1 MTAGRVAL
9 VTGGGS
15 GVGRATAIK
24 LSHDGYQVVIVGRDG
39 SKLDE
44 TATLAERIV
53 AIPADM
59 GSETEASRVVQEV
72 EDRFGRLDALVNAH
86 GVIGPVKPL
95 EELDENDWLS
105 TIQINLMGPI
115 RALSAA
121 IPALERAGGAVV
133 NVVSINALQAEPWV
147 APYGVTKSGLL
158 GFTQYAAMEL
168 AGRGV
173 RVNAVLPGWIR
184 SRCRI
189 RSSRNWAWLGRRSPP
204 TFSAD
209 RPSQRKSRGHLVP
222 GRSRCQLHQRRRN
235 RRGRRPKDRPRPA
248 PRGRRLTPLPYPLTI
263 SN

>member
-184 SRCRI
+184 SPMSDPFFEELGLAGKKI
-189 RSSRNWAWLGRRSPP
+189 STNLLGRPAEPEEIAEVISFLVGPGAS
-204 TFSAD
+204 FISGEGIVAD
-209 RPSQRKSRGHLVP
+209 GGQRIAL
-222 GRSRCQLHQRRRN
+222 
-235 RRGRRPKDRPRPA
+235 A
-248 PRGRRLTPLPYPLTI
+248 PLRAADD
-263 SN
+263 

>member
-24 LSHDGYQVVIVGRDG
+24 LSHEGYQVVIVGRDG

-53 AIPADM
+53 AITADM

-173 RVNAVLPGWIR
+173 RVNAVLPGWVR
-184 SRCRI
+184 SPMSDPFFDELGLAGKKI
-189 RSSRNWAWLGRRSPP
+189 STNLLGRPAEPEEIAEVISFLVGPGAS
-204 TFSAD
+204 FISGEGIVAD
-209 RPSQRKSRGHLVP
+209 GGQRIAL
-222 GRSRCQLHQRRRN
+222 
-235 RRGRRPKDRPRPA
+235 A
-248 PRGRRLTPLPYPLTI
+248 PLRAADD
-263 SN
+263 

>member
-24 LSHDGYQVVIVGRDG
+24 LSHEGYQVVIVGRDG

-44 TATLAERIV
+44 TAALAERIV

-105 TIQINLMGPI
+105 TLQINLMGPI

-173 RVNAVLPGWIR
+173 RVNAVLPGWVR
-184 SRCRI
+184 SPMSDPFFDELGLAGKKI
-189 RSSRNWAWLGRRSPP
+189 STNLLGRPAEPEEIAEVISFLVGPGAS
-204 TFSAD
+204 FISGEGIVAD
-209 RPSQRKSRGHLVP
+209 GGQRIAL
-222 GRSRCQLHQRRRN
+222 
-235 RRGRRPKDRPRPA
+235 A
-248 PRGRRLTPLPYPLTI
+248 PLRAADD
-263 SN
+263 

>member
-24 LSHDGYQVVIVGRDG
+24 LSHEGYQVVIVGRDG

-44 TATLAERIV
+44 TAALAERIV

-173 RVNAVLPGWIR
+173 RVNAVLPGWVR
-184 SRCRI
+184 SPMSDPFFDELGLAGKKI
-189 RSSRNWAWLGRRSPP
+189 STNLLGRPAEPEEIAEVISFLVGPGAS
-204 TFSAD
+204 FISGEGIVAD
-209 RPSQRKSRGHLVP
+209 GGQRIAL
-222 GRSRCQLHQRRRN
+222 
-235 RRGRRPKDRPRPA
+235 A
-248 PRGRRLTPLPYPLTI
+248 PLRAADD
-263 SN
+263 

>member
-1 MTAGRVAL
+1 MTAARVAL

-15 GVGRATAIK
+15 GVGRATAVK
-24 LSHDGYQVVIVGRDG
+24 LSREGYQVVIVGRDG
-39 SKLDE
+39 AKLDE
-44 TATLAERIV
+44 TATLAAGIV

-59 GSETEASRVVQEV
+59 GSETEASRVVQEI

-115 RALSAA
+115 RTLSAA

-173 RVNAVLPGWIR
+173 RVNAVLPGWVR
-184 SRCRI
+184 SPMSDPFFDELGLAGKKI
-189 RSSRNWAWLGRRSPP
+189 STNLLGRPAEPEEIAEVISFLVGPGAS
-204 TFSAD
+204 FISGEGIVAD
-209 RPSQRKSRGHLVP
+209 GGQRIAL
-222 GRSRCQLHQRRRN
+222 
-235 RRGRRPKDRPRPA
+235 A
-248 PRGRRLTPLPYPLTI
+248 PLRAADD
-263 SN
+263 

>member
-24 LSHDGYQVVIVGRDG
+24 LSHEGYQVVIVGRDG

-95 EELDENDWLS
+95 EGLDENDWLS

-158 GFTQYAAMEL
+158 GFTRYAAMEL

-173 RVNAVLPGWIR
+173 RVNAVLPGWVR
-184 SRCRI
+184 SPMSDPFFDELGLAGKKI
-189 RSSRNWAWLGRRSPP
+189 STNLLGRPAEPEEIAEVISFLVGPGAS
-204 TFSAD
+204 FLSGEGIVAD
-209 RPSQRKSRGHLVP
+209 GGQRIAL
-222 GRSRCQLHQRRRN
+222 
-235 RRGRRPKDRPRPA
+235 A
-248 PRGRRLTPLPYPLTI
+248 PLRAADD
-263 SN
+263 

>member
-1 MTAGRVAL
+1 MTAARVAL

-15 GVGRATAIK
+15 GVGRATAVK
-24 LSHDGYQVVIVGRDG
+24 LSREGYQVVIVGRDG
-39 SKLDE
+39 AKLDE
-44 TATLAERIV
+44 TATLAAGIV
-53 AIPADM
+53 SIPADM
-59 GSETEASRVVQEV
+59 GSETEASRVVQEI

-115 RALSAA
+115 RTLSAA

-173 RVNAVLPGWIR
+173 RVNAVLPGWVR
-184 SRCRI
+184 SPMSDPFFDELGLAGKKI
-189 RSSRNWAWLGRRSPP
+189 STNLLGRPAEPEEIAEVISFLVGPGAS
-204 TFSAD
+204 FISGEGIVAD
-209 RPSQRKSRGHLVP
+209 GGQRIAL
-222 GRSRCQLHQRRRN
+222 
-235 RRGRRPKDRPRPA
+235 A
-248 PRGRRLTPLPYPLTI
+248 PLRAADD
-263 SN
+263 